1 MLFSLLRGNMSFTSA
16 ALYILASLV
25 VIFLTLPFHEFA
37 HAFVAD
43 KLGDRTPRYQG
54 RLTLNPMA
62 HIDYIGAV
70 FLLFL
75 GFGWAKPVQ
84 IDARAFKNPK
94 LGMFLSALAGPVMNL
109 ILSFIAY
116 FGYYGCLAMFYH
128 FQQPVYQYAAV
139 FFSLY
144 ASINVM
150 LAVFNL
156 IPIPPLDGSRVLYVF
171 LPTKAY
177 FGLMR
182 YERYLS
188 IGVMVLIWL
197 GVFDRPLSFLCN
209 ALEGW
214 LSFLPRILLFGLG

>member
-75 GFGWAKPVQ
+75 GFGWSKPVQ

-116 FGYYGCLAMFYH
+116 FGYYGCLVMFYH